1 MYLFFSGEIG
11 DIDGEEF
18 RLLRN
23 EIVASLHFITD
34 REKEAE
40 LMKDDTYGS
49 EIQSIGIISMILSPR
64 FDVHKERR
72 LIRFKEKN
80 ADIRLKIDYQKYQTA
95 GHQGKKFLLTK
106 NIVDSIMVIEK
117 RKKDDFQGER
127 LIEDILKAL
136 NVSREELNEL

>member
-95 GHQGKKFLLTK
+95 DHQGKIVELMDLSYDGNTLFFYGLPENTCLEKIKDFIMK
-106 NIVDSIMVIEK
+106 NI
-117 RKKDDFQGER
+117 
-127 LIEDILKAL
+127 
-136 NVSREELNEL
+136 

>member
-23 EIVASLHFITD
+23 ELVASLNFITD
-34 REKEAE
+34 RNKE
-40 LMKDDTYGS
+40 LLKDNTYGS

-64 FDVHKERR
+64 FDVYKERR
-72 LIRFKEKN
+72 LIRFKEKC

-95 GHQGKKFLLTK
+95 NHQEKKLLLIK

-127 LIEDILKAL
+127 LINDILNAL
-136 NVSREELNEL
+136 DVSRE

>member
-95 GHQGKKFLLTK
+95 DHQGKIVELMDLSYDGNTLFFYGLPENKCLGEIEDFIRK
-106 NIVDSIMVIEK
+106 NI
-117 RKKDDFQGER
+117 
-127 LIEDILKAL
+127 
-136 NVSREELNEL
+136 